1 MKDLRERK
9 NYYVEGNIVKKV
21 REKENKNLRLVKV
34 KKTKKRGM
42 SVFSFL
48 SLLVFFSMLSYMAF
62 NFLNAETSMQKNLA
76 SIEALEREL
85 KLIST
90 NNEILNSKIEASI
103 DLDEIKE
110 VAINKLGMVY
120 ANKDQIIR
128 YKKTESEYVRQ
139 YEDIP
144 NE

>member
-9 NYYVEGNIVKKV
+9 NYYVEGNVVKKV